1 MNPAAW
7 KGNRETGRRAA
18 RAQRPERAGGSCAIL
33 CCPGPAAGDSRE
45 TTTVTG
51 RSNAERWRAA
61 ASWRGAAFLATCA
74 VACLG
79 LVLSAAQAYGQRGV
93 RRPAMP
99 GMAAR
104 PMPAQRAMPR
114 SQMRAQ
120 RQFERQQRQFE
131 RQQQRAAGERSQRP
145 AQEYRQPEGG
155 RAQQNYAR
163 PNGTARPAYNGAG
176 AEGAARPE
184 YPGGGNVRPAL
195 PGNAGQYAFPP
206 GHLGS
211 WLNQH
216 QNLAGQEKLLRNDPN
231 FNRLSP
237 ADQQRL
243 MQQLRQV
250 NQLPAGERERRLER
264 AERIERMTPQER
276 MQLAQSTR
284 ELRALPPD
292 RQAQVSQAFRDLRG
306 VPEDQRQTV
315 IDSDR
320 YRNQFSPE
328 ERGILTNLLRAE
340 PYEPPQ

>member
-51 RSNAERWRAA
+51 RSNAERLRPAA
-61 ASWRGAAFLATCA
+61 PCRGAAFLATCA
-74 VACLG
+74 VVCLSF
-79 LVLSAAQAYGQRGV
+79 LVPAARAYGQRGG
-93 RRPAMP
+93 RPAAMP
-99 GMAAR
+99 RMAAR

-120 RQFERQQRQFE
+120 RQFEQRP
-131 RQQQRAAGERSQRP
+131 QRAFGERGQRP
-145 AQEYRQPEGG
+145 APGYRQPEAG
-155 RAQQNYAR
+155 RAQQNFAR
-163 PNGTARPAYNGAG
+163 PGGQAGAPRPAYNGARP
-176 AEGAARPE
+176 EGAARPE
-184 YPGGGNVRPAL
+184 YPGAGTVRPAL
-195 PGNAGQYAFPP
+195 PGNTGQYAFPP

-216 QNLAGQEKLLRNDPN
+216 RNFAGQEQLLRNDPN
-231 FNRLSP
+231 FNRLPP

-243 MQQLRQV
+243 IQQLRQV
-250 NQLPAGERERRLER
+250 NQLPPGERERRLER
-264 AERIERMTPQER
+264 AEKIEHMTPQER

-284 ELRALPPD
+284 ALRALPPD
-292 RQAQVSQAFRDLRG
+292 RQARVSQAFRDLRG
-306 VPEDQRQTV
+306 VPVDQRQTV
-315 IDSDR
+315 IDSER
-320 YRNQFSPE
+320 YRSQFSPE

-340 PYEPPQ
+340 PYEPAQ